1 MKGLIS
7 FFALSVA
14 LAACDNSY
22 EQATQE
28 QNTLQKSVSEV
39 NTEKFQ
45 FGKLYSMNNI
55 PEDTYSHIPK
65 DTVDMHIFMQRKE
78 RGGCD
83 SIAFYP
89 GPYKVRTTKA
99 QSADVGFSGMLI
111 SDYSENLS
119 LTAFSLELR
128 AYYQSQGPN
137 NAVVD
142 FYSYD
147 STSPL
152 EIDEVTFSRKSVYY
166 SDCVSSFKPHTS
178 MSCEPGYV
186 CEFELRGRVVRIVSS
201 AIYQSK
207 RPLLEFSSAGAITSL
222 GEDFNFVKTT
232 VRKL

>member
-1 MKGLIS
+1 MKGLIL
-7 FFALSVA
+7 FFVLSVA
-14 LAACDNSY
+14 LVACDNSY
-22 EQATQE
+22 EQVTQE

-55 PEDTYSHIPK
+55 PEDIYNYIPE

-83 SIAFYP
+83 SIAFYR
-89 GPYKVRTTKA
+89 GPHKKRTSNA
-99 QSADVGFSGMLI
+99 QSAEVGFSGMLI
-111 SDYSENLS
+111 SNYSDNLS
-119 LTAFSLELR
+119 LTTFSLELR
-128 AYYQSQGPN
+128 AYYQPQGPN
-137 NAVVD
+137 HAVVD

-152 EIDEVTFSRKSVYY
+152 EINEVTFSRQNIYY
-166 SDCVSSFKPHTS
+166 SDCVSSFKPHTAV
-178 MSCEPGYV
+178 SCESGYV
-186 CEFELRGRVVRIVSS
+186 CEFELRGRVVKIVSG

-232 VRKL
+232 VKKL